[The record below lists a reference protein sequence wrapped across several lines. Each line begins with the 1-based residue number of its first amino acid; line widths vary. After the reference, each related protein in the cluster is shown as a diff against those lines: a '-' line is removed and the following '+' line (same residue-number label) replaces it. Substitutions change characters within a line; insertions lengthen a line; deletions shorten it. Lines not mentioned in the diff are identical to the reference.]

1 MARFRSLVLA
11 SRTQPAGD
19 RDSSDRVAATSSCPN
34 VAAVV
39 ITLNEEAQIEQ
50 CLDHLMASEPAY
62 AEVVVCDGGST
73 DGTIGVVERCIR
85 RYGNKGEKNGK
96 KNVKKN
102 ETKNEKKNEKKNETN
117 EKDSIVVRLVRS
129 DGKGRAL
136 QLNAA
141 ARELVSDAVVFVH
154 ADSRPPLTA
163 VRHARDA
170 LFRDGD
176 ETTEVGLLG
185 FPTRIALFPAETP
198 FSPAAETRILWLT
211 TLHEY
216 IAYRFYPFVFQPRSY
231 LRGLRCLFGD
241 QNLTMRL
248 ADWEALG
255 GFDES
260 LRIME
265 DLDMCLRVVERLGK
279 RVSRCEE
286 WGASSGRRIAAWG
299 EGKATVI
306 HFRIAV
312 VWYAAILVERVL
324 GRRWGWVRR
333 VLRNE
338 YYGVYGDN
346 AR

>member
-1 MARFRSLVLA
+1 MIYRFLARFRSLVLA

-96 KNVKKN
+96 KNGKKN
-102 ETKNEKKNEKKNETN
+102 ETKNEK
-117 EKDSIVVRLVRS
+117 DAIVVRLVRS

-312 VWYAAILVERVL
+312 VWYAASLVERVL